1 MSAPPRPKKRPRI
14 QEDVNP
20 PPASATTNHTHSANV
35 QSLTNTTKSNNA
47 AAMPPPAPSPYNNP
61 NLNHSTAS
69 SSSSSSSSSNGSM
82 LSPRVDSLHYDV
94 YTQLAELRQENDR
107 LTQKIL
113 KLQPKKKRL
122 DTSLHSISDSS
133 NRVVISRRLQRQTSV
148 ATDAALQQMQMS
160 AERQTG
166 PIHPLA
172 EHIISKT
179 GRFVF
184 FFESNSTDSISR
196 LHDTANKHEHILF
209 ETKTLCFFEI
219 AIDLKITHSF
229 FIFF

>member
-69 SSSSSSSSSNGSM
+69 SSSNSSNGSM

-229 FIFF
+229 FFV